1 MGLKLTSI
9 VKEEY
14 THYKSKE
21 ERKIQKEIE
30 KLQAK
35 QEKLIGTHTALKL
48 EKIYEAVLSKCT
60 NTYFISYA
68 EYLNKDLIKNA
79 LSNTFRFLR
88 FSWKDNSTL
97 CWCEYEEEEEKPN
110 EDFLD
115 SFVDSISVGSETN
128 AENE

>member
-1 MGLKLTSI
+1 MGFKLISYT
-9 VKEEY
+9 KEEY
-14 THYKSKE
+14 TYYKNKE
-21 ERKIQKEIE
+21 EKKIQKEIE
-30 KLQAK
+30 KLKAK
-35 QEKLIGTHTALKL
+35 QDKLIGTHTALKL

-88 FSWKDNSTL
+88 FSWKDESTIT
-97 CWCEYEEEEEKPN
+97 WCSYEEEEEKPD
-110 EDFLD
+110 EDD
-115 SFVDSISVGSETN
+115 SFVDPISVGSETN